1 MSNTL
6 VKLLGWRATI
16 LHGDPA
22 VVDRWKWLRRHL
34 AAGPLDT
41 FDAGCGSGA
50 FTLYAASVGNR
61 AVGMS
66 FDEANQRKAEER
78 GRILGL
84 PNARFVAGDLRE
96 LGRFPGPLGPFD
108 QVICCETIEHVL
120 DDGRLVADL
129 AALLRP
135 GGRLLVTTPYKHYR
149 PLRGDRVSGVEDGG
163 HVRWGYTHE
172 ELRALLSAHGVEV
185 VAEEFLTGAV
195 TQKLMNLMRR
205 IGEVSAR
212 AAWGVTFPLRVLRVL
227 DPLVTSLTRYPP
239 LSVAVVGV
247 RRR

>member
-1 MSNTL
+1 MSNVL
-6 VKLLGWRATI
+6 VRVLGWRATI

-22 VVDRWKWLRRHL
+22 VVDRWRWLRRHL
-34 AAGPLDT
+34 APGPLDT

-50 FTLYAASVGNR
+50 FTLYAALVGNR

-66 FDEANQRKAEER
+66 FDGANQRKAQER

-84 PNARFVAGDLRE
+84 ANARFVAGDLRE
-96 LGRFPGPLGPFD
+96 LDRFPEGLGPFD
-108 QVICCETIEHVL
+108 QVICCETLEHVL
-120 DDGRLVADL
+120 DDRKLVADL

-135 GGRLLVTTPYKHYR
+135 GGRLLVTTPNKHYR
-149 PLRGDRVSGVEDGG
+149 PLRGDRVSEVEDGG

-172 ELRALLSAHGVEV
+172 ELRALFEAHGLEV
-185 VAEEFLTGAV
+185 VAEEYVTGAV

-205 IGEVSAR
+205 IGEADAR
-212 AAWGVTFPLRVLRVL
+212 AAWALTFPLRVFRVL
-227 DPLVTSLTRYPP
+227 DPLVTSLSGYPP

-247 RRR
+247 RRP

>member
-6 VKLLGWRATI
+6 VKLLGWKATI

-34 AAGPLDT
+34 RGGAVDT

-78 GRILGL
+78 ARILGL
-84 PNARFVAGDLRE
+84 PGARFVVGDLRA
-96 LGRFPGPLGPFD
+96 LRDYPQALGPFD
-108 QVICCETIEHVL
+108 QVICCETIEHIL

-135 GGRLLVTTPYKHYR
+135 GGRLLLTTPYRHYR
-149 PLRGDRVSGVEDGG
+149 PLRGDRVSEVEDGG
-163 HVRWGYTHE
+163 HVRWGYTHD
-172 ELRALLSAHGVEV
+172 ELRALFAPHGLEV
-185 VAEEFLTGAV
+185 VAEEYVTGAV

-205 IGEVSAR
+205 IGEVDAR
-212 AAWGVTFPLRVLRVL
+212 AAWAITFPLRLLRVL
-227 DPLVTSLTRYPP
+227 DRPVTALTRYPA
-239 LSVAVVGV
+239 LSVASVAVK
-247 RRR
+247 RR

>member
-1 MSNTL
+1 MSNVL
-6 VKLLGWRATI
+6 VKALGWRATI

-66 FDEANQRKAEER
+66 FDRANQQKAEER

-84 PNARFVAGDLRE
+84 ANARFVAGDLRE
-96 LGRFPGPLGPFD
+96 LDRLPERLGPFD
-108 QVICCETIEHVL
+108 QVICCETLEHIL
-120 DDGRLVADL
+120 DDGKLVADL

-149 PLRGDRVSGVEDGG
+149 PLRGDRVSDVEDGG

-172 ELRALLSAHGVEV
+172 ELRALLAAHGLDV
-185 VAEEFLTGAV
+185 VAEEYLTGAV

-205 IGEVSAR
+205 VGEVSAL

-227 DPLVTSLTRYPP
+227 DPLVTSLTGYPP